1 MSTSTI
7 ALINQITHS
16 IATNNKTSH
25 RLIQWIDS
33 QAKYNTE
40 NNKDIRDLDIGLERI
55 ETKVEKV
62 QEDLERKRK
71 DVEGIKEKQ
80 AAADDI
86 IAKLVASVAVL
97 EGQVNQQ
104 RELINHQQVL
114 IEHAQTIAT
123 RAIKRTRLSPPNTA
137 SSNPITEAGPSRITP
152 SRTLGYPLQR
162 TSQ

>member
-7 ALINQITHS
+7 ALINQIMHS
-16 IATNNKTSH
+16 IATNNETSH
-25 RLIQWIDS
+25 RIIQWIDS

-80 AAADDI
+80 AAADRHYCQASGSCCSI
-86 IAKLVASVAVL
+86 RGTGQSAKGAD
-97 EGQVNQQ
+97 
-104 RELINHQQVL
+104 
-114 IEHAQTIAT
+114 
-123 RAIKRTRLSPPNTA
+123 
-137 SSNPITEAGPSRITP
+137 
-152 SRTLGYPLQR
+152 
-162 TSQ
+162 

>member
-1 MSTSTI
+1 MSTFTI

-16 IATNNKTSH
+16 IATTNKTSH
-25 RLIQWIDS
+25 RLIQWIDN

-40 NNKDIRDLDIGLERI
+40 NNKDIRDLDVGLERV
-55 ETKVEKV
+55 ETKVEKA

-71 DVEGIKEKQ
+71 DIEGVAERQ
-80 AAADDI
+80 AATDDI

-104 RELINHQQVL
+104 RELINHQQIL

-123 RAIKRTRLSPPNTA
+123 RAIKRTRLSPSQTDPSTA
-137 SSNPITEAGPSRITP
+137 NQEAGSSRITP

-162 TSQ
+162 TS

>member
-1 MSTSTI
+1 MCSSD
-7 ALINQITHS
+7 LHS
-16 IATNNKTSH
+16 IATNNETSH
-25 RLIQWIDS
+25 RLIQWIDN

-80 AAADDI
+80 TAADDI
-86 IAKLVASVAVL
+86 IAKLVAAVAVL

-104 RELINHQQVL
+104 RELINHQQIL
-114 IEHAQTIAT
+114 IDYVQTIAT
-123 RAIKRTRLSPPNTA
+123 RAIKRARLSPPNA
-137 SSNPITEAGPSRITP
+137 DSLDSNSEAGPSRLIP
-152 SRTLGYPLQR
+152 NRTLGHPQIGR
-162 TSQ
+162 AHV

>member
-16 IATNNKTSH
+16 IATNNETSH
-25 RLIQWIDS
+25 RLIQWIDN

-40 NNKDIRDLDIGLERI
+40 NNKDIRDLDVGLERV

-71 DVEGIKEKQ
+71 DIEGVTERQ
-80 AAADDI
+80 AATDNI

-104 RELINHQQVL
+104 RELINHQQV
-114 IEHAQTIAT
+114 
-123 RAIKRTRLSPPNTA
+123 
-137 SSNPITEAGPSRITP
+137 
-152 SRTLGYPLQR
+152 
-162 TSQ
+162 